1 MPCLSYDTEWFHQ
14 SRHRS
19 HTEIALKNECD
30 RLARIACKAMTL
42 LEQLDPELK
51 NFKDTESRKWWAD
64 HKKADKARME
74 REAKEKAKLDEQERL
89 RQAALAKL
97 TPEEIQAFGLKLK
110 KGKK

>member
-1 MPCLSYDTEWFHQ
+1 MPCISYETEWFHQ
-14 SRHRS
+14 SRSRS
-19 HTEIALKNECD
+19 HTETVLKNECD

-51 NFKDTESRKWWAD
+51 SFKDTESRKWWAD
-64 HKKADKARME
+64 HKKADKARMD
-74 REAKEKAKLDEQERL
+74 REAKEKAKLEEQEKL

-97 TPEEIQAFGLKLK
+97 TPEEIAAFGLK